1 MRAVC
6 TSRRYSLRTLKC
18 LLMILTLIPC
28 AYGQSRER
36 HGLTAVPEPLRA
48 RLIERL
54 NNYVEYQRT
63 KEYGKFYDLLTEPTI
78 ARIYRG
84 QSRVEFIES
93 QQKAEA
99 QGTIS
104 RLLEFVP
111 TSSLNL
117 TDDVGDYF
125 EIFGRAKLCK
135 SGELVRRNVG
145 VEARLI
151 DGEWYF
157 STTGEVID
165 N

>member
-1 MRAVC
+1 MRAAH
-6 TSRRYSLRTLKC
+6 TSRRYPSRTLGC
-18 LLMILTLIPC
+18 LLLILTLIPC
-28 AYGQSRER
+28 AHGQSKER
-36 HGLTAVPEPLRA
+36 LGLNAVPEPLRA

-54 NNYVEYQRT
+54 NNYVDYQRP

-84 QSRVEFIES
+84 QSRVEFIDS
-93 QQKAEA
+93 HQKAEA
-99 QGTIS
+99 MGTAS

-117 TDDVGDYF
+117 TDETGEYF

-135 SGELVRRNVG
+135 AGELVRRKMG

-157 STTGEVID
+157 STAGEVID